1 VPLDLN
7 NLKTKTMHIE
17 INIEEI
23 KEFLPHRYP
32 MLLVDRVTEI
42 DLGNSIKGYKNITTN
57 EPYFMG
63 HFPGKEI
70 MPGVLIVEAMAQIS
84 GILGFKTMNK
94 TPEEGSIY
102 YFVGA
107 DDLRFK
113 RPAVPGDKLTL
124 ESEVI
129 TNKRGIW
136 KFACKAS
143 VEGEVVAKAKIL
155 CADRPK

>member
-1 VPLDLN
+1 MKV
-7 NLKTKTMHIE
+7 E

-23 KEFLPHRYP
+23 QEFLPHRYP

-42 DLGNSIKGYKNITTN
+42 VLGDRIVAFKNITTN
-57 EPYFMG
+57 EPFFMG
-63 HFPGKEI
+63 HFPGKQV
-70 MPGVLIVEAMAQIS
+70 MPGVLIVEAMAQAS

-94 TPEEGSIY
+94 KPEDGSIY

-113 RPAVPGDKLTL
+113 RPAIPGDKLIL
-124 ESEVI
+124 NSRVI
-129 TNKRGIW
+129 TDKKGIW
-136 KFACKAS
+136 KFDCNAM
-143 VEGEVVAKAKIL
+143 VGNELVAKATIL